1 MAKSQGGSYWVI
13 INPSWFNIT
22 VSMVFTDEY
31 PTPESY
37 WGSEVEVIPYNAKL
51 DEKVNDV
58 FFGVIS
64 CVSVVKRLLGIR
76 KRFIITPNQLCRY
89 IKNEL
94 R

>member
-1 MAKSQGGSYWVI
+1 
-13 INPSWFNIT
+13 
-22 VSMVFTDEY
+22 MVFVEDF

-37 WGSEVEVIPYNAKL
+37 WGSTVEVIPYNAKL
-51 DEKVNDV
+51 EEKVNDV

-64 CVSVVKRLLGIR
+64 CVSVVKRVLGIR
-76 KRFIITPNQLCRY
+76 KRSIITPNQLYRY